1 MLNNTMY
8 FPDYMDEPQW
18 LRIGRLTVEVLLAL
32 LGVVGNI
39 AVIIAIVRCPFMR
52 TVTNIFICNLAVAD
66 LGVLL
71 FSFPFAVVKEQTLFG
86 WPLGKALCQV
96 AYPLS
101 EVFIGVSVWSIA
113 FISIDRY
120 VLTLV

>member
-1 MLNNTMY
+1 MFL
-8 FPDYMDEPQW
+8 PDYMHEPEW
-18 LRIGRLTVEVLLAL
+18 LRIGRLTAETLLAL
-32 LGVVGNI
+32 FGVLGNI

-52 TVTNIFICNLAVAD
+52 TVTNVFICNLAVAD

-71 FSFPFAVVKEQTLFG
+71 VSFPFAVVKEQTLLH

-113 FISIDRY
+113 FISVDR
-120 VLTLV
+120 